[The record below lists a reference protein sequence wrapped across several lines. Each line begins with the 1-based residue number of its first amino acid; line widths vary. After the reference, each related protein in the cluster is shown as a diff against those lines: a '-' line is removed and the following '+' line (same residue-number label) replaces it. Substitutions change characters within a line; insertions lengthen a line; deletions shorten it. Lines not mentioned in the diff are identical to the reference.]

1 MDLKMISIRYTYK
14 RGTLP
19 SLALVLIFFSALV
32 ALLLLEADKRFRPES
47 LYTEKLAAVTLM
59 QQSVAII
66 KAERIRSGI
75 KIDPLID
82 TNETGMIGEKYN
94 DLTTTVGSLAS
105 KRTSTNPLFAAAMV
119 EMLSQAEVHR
129 GDSVAVS
136 FSSSFPAL
144 NIAVLSAVSA
154 LGIKPVIISSV
165 GASMY
170 GANNPGMTWLDM
182 ERLLEEKGVFSHRSV
197 AASLGG
203 IVDTQGGLD
212 GAGVELGLLSIRRN
226 HVSFL
231 EEGGVSTQRRDII
244 RRLDLYHTLLNGAKP
259 AAFIN
264 VGASQTALGNSPEAY
279 KLATGL
285 LEKPAVSNDPD
296 RGVIFHMSE
305 RGVPVI
311 HLLKIRS
318 LAKYFNIPFDPSPSL
333 QTRQDANLTGTTYS
347 RGAALMC
354 LVLLLVLMALAKY
367 HYSARTVP
375 RPVS

>member
-1 MDLKMISIRYTYK
+1 MDLKMISIRYPYK
-14 RGTLP
+14 SGTLP
-19 SLALVLIFFSALV
+19 NLALGLIFLSALV
-32 ALLLLEADKRFRPES
+32 ALFLIEADKRFRPDS
-47 LYTEKLAAVTLM
+47 LHAEKLAAVTLM

-66 KAERIRSGI
+66 KAEKIRSGI
-75 KIDPLID
+75 KMDPMID
-82 TNETGMIGEKYN
+82 TNETGMIGERYN

-105 KRTSTNPLFAAAMV
+105 KKTSTNPLFAAAVV

-129 GDSVAVS
+129 GDSVAIS

-154 LGIKPVIISSV
+154 LGLKPVIISSV

-170 GANNPGMTWLDM
+170 GANDPGMTWLDM
-182 ERLLEEKGVFSHRSV
+182 ERMLEEKGGLPYRSA

-212 GAGVELGLLSIRRN
+212 GTGVELGLQSIRRN

-231 EEGGVSTQRRDII
+231 DEGGVNTQRRDIL
-244 RRLDLYHTLLNGAKP
+244 RRLDLYNTMLNGAKP
-259 AAFIN
+259 AAFVN

-285 LEKPAVSNDPD
+285 LKKPAVSDDPEK
-296 RGVIFHMSE
+296 GVIFHMSE

-318 LAKYFNIPFDPSPSL
+318 LAKYFDIPFDPPP
-333 QTRQDANLTGTTYS
+333 QKTGQDDNPAGSAYS
-347 RGAALMC
+347 RSAALMC
-354 LVLLLVLMALAKY
+354 LLTLLVLMALAKY
-367 HYSARTVP
+367 YCSARTFP
-375 RPVS
+375 HPAS